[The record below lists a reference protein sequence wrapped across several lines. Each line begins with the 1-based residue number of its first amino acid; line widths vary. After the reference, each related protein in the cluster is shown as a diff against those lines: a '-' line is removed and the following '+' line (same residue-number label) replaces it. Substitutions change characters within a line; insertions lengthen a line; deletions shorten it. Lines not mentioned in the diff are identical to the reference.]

1 MKGYTKEETNSSNS
15 ASTMA
20 AESPYDKY
28 LKDFSCYLL
37 TKPRE
42 DLPDMKSLQHIFFQ
56 NKYLVSLLHEYAIVS
71 KQDFDFRSKAIKAS
85 FFNPDT
91 KVPSL
96 NEQKSTKLLE
106 EIDNLIESYCAYL
119 DDLSFYLSYRSSDK
133 LSAIIE
139 NFAALYNNKKFVDLL
154 YKFKK
159 VFQARFGAIEDCFLK
174 LPNVQIPSYKISEDL
189 QQQIDE
195 ILSTL

>member
-56 NKYLVSLLHEYAIVS
+56 NKYLVSLL
-71 KQDFDFRSKAIKAS
+71 
-85 FFNPDT
+85 
-91 KVPSL
+91 
-96 NEQKSTKLLE
+96 
-106 EIDNLIESYCAYL
+106 
-119 DDLSFYLSYRSSDK
+119 
-133 LSAIIE
+133 
-139 NFAALYNNKKFVDLL
+139 
-154 YKFKK
+154 
-159 VFQARFGAIEDCFLK
+159 
-174 LPNVQIPSYKISEDL
+174 
-189 QQQIDE
+189 
-195 ILSTL
+195 

>member
-1 MKGYTKEETNSSNS
+1 MKGYTKEETNSSDSVS
-15 ASTMA
+15 AMA
-20 AESPYDKY
+20 PESPYDKY

-37 TKPRE
+37 TKPHE

-56 NKYLVSLLHEYAIVS
+56 NNYLVSLLHEYAIVS
-71 KQDFDFRSKAIKAS
+71 KQDFDFRSKTIKAS
-85 FFNPDT
+85 FFDPDT

-106 EIDNLIESYCAYL
+106 EIDNLIEAYCAYL

-133 LSAIIE
+133 LSTIIE
-139 NFAALYNNKKFVDLL
+139 NFATLYNNKKFVDLL